1 MKTLLYII
9 LFIAILWTPSLLS
22 QEKRIA
28 LVIGNSDYQY
38 QQKLKNPVRD
48 AILMAQTLE
57 SLDFDVILDTNITTK
72 RKFVKA
78 ISEFGAKRE
87 SYDVGFIF
95 YAGHGMQVNG
105 KNYLLPTE
113 EDFEDKADLV
123 EQFAVGAEMVMEYLT
138 KQTDQ
143 VNVLILDACR
153 NNPLPDTRSVGV
165 GGLAEMQAKGSLIA
179 FSTTAG
185 NVAKDGDGNHSIYC
199 MSLVKNMLIEGI
211 DLGQVFR
218 NVRKEVNELT
228 GQSTVNYDQLT
239 GNSFYLKR
247 ATFTDDI
254 ILIDSLIEAGD
265 YKKGLK
271 IANNILNEDPTNL
284 EGLLREV
291 QLYGKEDR
299 KDLAL
304 IALNKAKELYPN
316 SKKVYLW
323 FAALLTLDEKYDEAH
338 KEIDYALQLDPN
350 YTNAY
355 IEQANIY
362 YNQNKSIEAVNSTSK
377 AIELDS
383 LNDELYFSRAFI
395 FTEMDSIILA
405 EKDYEKVIELNPEYL
420 EAYYNLGVIQ
430 YENGLNEDA
439 LMDFEKVLEIDSTFV
454 NAINYIG
461 VIYKDL
467 GIIDLAIQTY
477 ERGITL
483 EQTDPLAAAFCYQN
497 RASIY
502 IELGKSDEALA
513 DYDKSIELDP
523 DNPLRYQ
530 LRANFYEELGEEN
543 KALIDYSKAIDLDK
557 ENPERWADRA
567 EFHYY
572 AGHDQDAIQDYKK
585 VLELDSTNIDAINT
599 IGLIY
604 QEQGKIDLAIETYE
618 RGIALEKTDPIA
630 ASYCYRN
637 RGIIYIDQEK
647 YQKAID
653 DFTKTIELDPNTPS
667 RYIDRANC
675 YRDMNENEKAL
686 EDYDMAIQVDPKDA
700 ENWYWRGSFL
710 FDFMSDYKGAIRD
723 LEKSISLN
731 PSDIDNYIWLGELY
745 YEIEDYAKSIEISL
759 KGIEVDKNDI
769 SGLELL
775 YETISDSY
783 YDMGNIDKALE
794 YIDKHLS
801 LSPRPLITEWKGEIY
816 EHDLN
821 EPYTAL
827 NLYTAGIN
835 IDSSCYYCWDS
846 RARLYGKKLHNYEM
860 AIKDFKYITTYID
873 TNDVIELNW
882 IGVYYHRLGE
892 EEKAKEYYNKV
903 IQKYNAGI
911 EFNQNEIN
919 GGVAWSFNN
928 LGVYNERDNDYVA
941 AQKFYNKAIEINAQY
956 PDRYYWRGW
965 FYFNCLKKY
974 DLALLDIQQAIDLDP
989 ENSKWVLCKANML
1002 EKANRLS
1009 QAEDIYDL
1017 AKKLFPK
1024 DQNVQLERAR
1034 FLGIS
1039 GKLKSSEKE
1048 FKKLQHHKTLDA
1060 EYLNYQI
1067 EMYIKNKDFNEAKKL
1082 ARECLNLYPKD
1093 TISRMYLADIYFEE
1107 QNFSASCMNYTYL
1120 ISMMENN
1127 DNYLEYEPHL
1137 NQINLSEL
1145 YIKQANTFEK
1155 VQDQQSQCEAL
1166 KKALS
1171 NLKNMYGIY
1180 NKKELQK
1187 ELENK
1192 IQSLCT
1198 P

>member
-1 MKTLLYII
+1 MKKTLYILI
-9 LFIAILWTPSLLS
+9 LLFTNISFVFT

-105 KNYLLPTE
+105 KNYILPTQE
-113 EDFEDKADLV
+113 EFTSEAEVK
-123 EQFAVGAEMVMEYLT
+123 EFAVGAEMVMEYLT
-138 KQTDQ
+138 KQTNQ

-153 NNPLPDTRSVGV
+153 NNPIQKTRSVGV
-165 GGLAEMQAKGSLIA
+165 GGLAGMQAKGSLIA

-185 NVAKDGDGNHSIYC
+185 NVAKDGDGDHSIYC

-211 DLGQVFR
+211 SLDQVFR

-228 GQSTVNYDQLT
+228 GQGTVNYDQLT
-239 GNSFYLKR
+239 GNAFYLKR
-247 ATFTDDI
+247 ATYTDKYL
-254 ILIDSLIEAGD
+254 LIDSLINAEN
-265 YKKGLK
+265 YTLGLE
-271 IANNILNEDPTNL
+271 ITASILNEEPNNL
-284 EGLLREV
+284 GGLLRKGR
-291 QLYGKEDR
+291 LYYFLDKDGLVTETL
-299 KDLAL
+299 DLAKNL
-304 IALNKAKELYPN
+304 HPKSKEVYVHRAGLLDTLELQEAL
-316 SKKVYLW
+316 
-323 FAALLTLDEKYDEAH
+323 
-338 KEIDYALQLDPN
+338 KEIDAALQIDSN
-350 YTNAY
+350 YVDAY
-355 IEQANIY
+355 REQASIY
-362 YNQNKSIEAVNSTSK
+362 YNHDKFIEAVNSMSK

-383 LNDELYFSRAFI
+383 LNEDFYFSRAFI
-395 FTEMDSIILA
+395 FKEMDSIILA
-405 EKDYEKVIELNPEYL
+405 AKDFEKVIGLDPEDL
-420 EAYYNLGVIQ
+420 EAYYNLGVIHC
-430 YENGLNEDA
+430 ENGLNEDA
-439 LMDFEKVLEIDSTFV
+439 LMDFEKVLEIDSTYV

-467 GIIDLAIQTY
+467 GIIDLAIKTY
-477 ERGITL
+477 ERGIAL
-483 EQTDPLAAAFCYQN
+483 EQTDPLAAAYCYSN
-497 RASIY
+497 RAAIY
-502 IELGKSDEALA
+502 ETQEEFEQALSDYTKAIA
-513 DYDKSIELDP
+513 LDP
-523 DNPLRYQ
+523 ENPLRYE
-530 LRANFYEELGEEN
+530 LRANFYDQLGEDEEN
-543 KALIDYSKAIDLDK
+543 PALIDYSRAIDLDK
-557 ENPERWADRA
+557 ENPERWSDRA

-572 AGHDQDAIQDYKK
+572 AGHDQDALKDFNKL
-585 VLELDSTNIDAINT
+585 LELDSTNIDAINT

-604 QEQGKIDLAIETYE
+604 VEQGKIDLAIQTYE

-637 RGIIYIDQEK
+637 RGIIYRNQEK

-653 DFTKTIELDPNTPS
+653 DFTKTIDLDPNTAS

-710 FDFMSDYKGAIRD
+710 FYFMSDYKGAIRD

-731 PSDIDNYIWLGELY
+731 PSDIYNYIWLGELY

-759 KGIEVDKNDI
+759 KGLEVDKNDI